1 VPQGRLNN
9 LASVLVLGALAAGSA
24 LAQAPAQQG
33 SAKPTRGN
41 EPAWATRCLA
51 PERGAVLTCVM
62 EQRLL
67 NQGGQLVAAVIVRVS
82 GDDPEP
88 ELAMQLPLGI
98 DLAQGVR
105 MKVDQGAAEQL
116 AVRTCESS
124 GCYLEIPLS
133 DELLAKLK
141 AGQTLTLQ
149 LKPMEGEA
157 VSLPFTLTGFTAA
170 FNKIAAPAPAA
181 GG

>member
-1 VPQGRLNN
+1 MPRHHLVLALVLAGLLATPATAQQVQAPQG
-9 LASVLVLGALAAGSA
+9 G
-24 LAQAPAQQG
+24 
-33 SAKPTRGN
+33 AKPARNN

-82 GDDPEP
+82 GDDPQP

-105 MKVDQGAAEQL
+105 MRIDQGAEEQL

-124 GCYLEIPLS
+124 GCYLEIVLPE
-133 DELLAKLK
+133 ELLGKLK
-141 AGQTLTLQ
+141 AGQTLTLE

-157 VSLPFTLTGFTAA
+157 VRLPFTLAGFTAA
-170 FNKIAAPAPAA
+170 YNKIAAPAAAA

>member
-1 VPQGRLNN
+1 MPHRCLT
-9 LASVLVLGALAAGSA
+9 LAAILMVGTVLGTPA
-24 LAQAPAQQG
+24 LAQAPQQG
-33 SAKPTRGN
+33 AAKPGRGN

-51 PERGAVLTCVM
+51 AERGAALTCVM

-82 GDDPEP
+82 GADPEP

-105 MKVDQGAAEQL
+105 MRIDQGAEQQL

-124 GCYLEIPLS
+124 GCYLEIPLPE
-133 DELLAKLK
+133 ELLGKLK

-157 VSLPFTLTGFTAA
+157 VSLPFTLAGFTAA
-170 FNKIAAPAPAA
+170 YNKIAAPAPAA

>member
-1 VPQGRLNN
+1 MSHRRLD
-9 LASVLVLGALAAGSA
+9 LASILVLGALAGGSA
-24 LAQAPAQQG
+24 LAQAPQQG
-33 SAKPTRGN
+33 AAKPGRGS

-67 NQGGQLVAAVIVRVS
+67 NQSGQLVAAVIVRVT

-105 MKVDQGAAEQL
+105 MRIDQGAEEQL

-124 GCYLEIPLS
+124 GCYLEIPLPQ
-133 DELLAKLK
+133 ELLGRLK

-157 VSLPFTLTGFTAA
+157 VSLPFTLAGFTAA
-170 FNKIAAPAPAA
+170 YNKVAAPAPAA